1 MSISDGQS
9 YSLSLQGDSKVI
21 SFSSFLILQFKDL
34 ETMHITENEK
44 MTVGVVFQVVDL
56 RLLIV
61 AEITY
66 AEHVVLDGEIETQHL
81 P

>member
-1 MSISDGQS
+1 
-9 YSLSLQGDSKVI
+9 
-21 SFSSFLILQFKDL
+21 
-34 ETMHITENEK
+34 MHITENEK

-66 AEHVVLDGEIETQHL
+66 AEHVVLDGEIEAQHL